1 MHQAVSRALAHVK
14 AAQTALEEAVP
25 NEEPESLHHGELVS
39 AYRALQREHDEL
51 RAQYE
56 ADKQT
61 WREFKRWW
69 KHKLQTKREARRMPW
84 SPRKAREQIQAHRRQ
99 VRSLMNEQPGLFKGT
114 GRYAPKPTAKEE
126 AQPET
131 APEPTPPDYWYVK
144 LSHRHRQ
151 LGFPSSSQDEP
162 LL

>member
-14 AAQTALEEAVP
+14 AAQTALEEALP
-25 NEEPESLHHGELVS
+25 NEEPVSLHHDELVS

-69 KHKLQTKREARRMPW
+69 KHKLQTKRQARRASW

-99 VRSLMNEQPGLFKGT
+99 VRSVMNEQPGLFKGT
-114 GRYAPKPTAKEE
+114 GRYAQKHSAKEGS
-126 AQPET
+126 QPET
-131 APEPTPPDYWYVK
+131 APDPTPPDYWYVPM
-144 LSHRHRQ
+144 SHRHRQ

>member
-1 MHQAVSRALAHVK
+1 MHQAVSRALAYVK
-14 AAQTALEEAVP
+14 AAQTALEETLP
-25 NEEPESLHHGELVS
+25 NKESDSLDHNELVS

-69 KHKLQTKREARRMPW
+69 KHKLQTKRQARRAPW
-84 SPRKAREQIQAHRRQ
+84 SPRKAREQIQAHRRHVQ
-99 VRSLMNEQPGLFKGT
+99 SLMNEQPGLFKGT
-114 GRYAPKPTAKEE
+114 GRYAQKHADKQGS
-126 AQPET
+126 QPET
-131 APEPTPPDYWYVK
+131 APDPTPPDYWYVR

-151 LGFPSSSQDEP
+151 LGFPGSSQDEP

>member
-1 MHQAVSRALAHVK
+1 MPS
-14 AAQTALEEAVP
+14 
-25 NEEPESLHHGELVS
+25 EEPGSLQHDELVS
-39 AYRALQREHDEL
+39 AYRVLQREHEEL

-69 KHKLQTKREARRMPW
+69 KQKLQAKREARRTPW
-84 SPRKAREQIQAHRRQ
+84 SPRKARERIQAHRRQ
-99 VRSLMNEQPGLFKGT
+99 VRSLMSEQPGLFKGT
-114 GRYAPKPTAKEE
+114 GRYAPRPTANEQ
-126 AQPET
+126 AQRET